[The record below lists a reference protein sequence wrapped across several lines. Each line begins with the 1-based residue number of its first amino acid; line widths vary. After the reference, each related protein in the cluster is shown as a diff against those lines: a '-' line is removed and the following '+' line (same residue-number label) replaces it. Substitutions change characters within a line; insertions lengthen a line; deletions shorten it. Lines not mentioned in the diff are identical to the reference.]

1 MKTFVTLLTILLA
14 MVFVM
19 PAFAG
24 EEPYKAAVWDDCD
37 IPAFHISPKIAQ
49 FTHGDTNYYNGC
61 FELYPLGDPRVDI
74 SVCEAVPPLYLSYYC
89 PANCREKFTYQASA
103 VDQPEVCCAERDL
116 QVTDTPVPAIECPD
130 NRPWG
135 RTALITAGNGGWYE
149 WVIGLPKKPES
160 ELNLEI
166 QCGVLKPNAAAMFET
181 PYQAVNLCAAVTGEQ
196 IGTGLCTRVTGSPL
210 ITSALPRLEVI
221 AHPGCNSSYK
231 PFHMTAYRNP
241 SQYSVTVAADPDC
254 KPAGTKCL
262 NNSQSLQV
270 LDGTVGTRFAIK
282 SCLEKTILVKWPKE
296 GQMNELGEIEHAL
309 QAGDLIQVK
318 VKVTGSNT
326 VDLYCGKYSV
336 TIGGIGEPNTLLDDE
351 NCSCIPDAQCQL

>member
-1 MKTFVTLLTILLA
+1 MKTFVTLLAILLA
-14 MVFVM
+14 MVFVV

-24 EEPYKAAVWDDCD
+24 EEPYKAAVWEDCQ
-37 IPAFHISPKIAQ
+37 IPAFHISPKVAQ
-49 FTHGDTNYYNGC
+49 FTHGDTNYYNEC
-61 FELYPLGDPRVDI
+61 TEIYPIGDPRVDI
-74 SVCEAVPPLYLSYYC
+74 SVCEPIPPLYLSYYC

-103 VDQPEVCCAERDL
+103 VDQPEVCCAYHNNNPSGAEI
-116 QVTDTPVPAIECPD
+116 DTIPQILECPD

-135 RTALITAGNGGWYE
+135 RTALISAGNSGWYE

-181 PYQAVNLCAAVTGEQ
+181 PYEAVNLCAAVTGEQ

-221 AHPGCNSSYK
+221 AHPGCNSSYA
-231 PFHMTAYRNP
+231 PFHLTAYRNP
-241 SQYSVTVAADPDC
+241 SQYALSKNAQG
-254 KPAGTKCL
+254 KL
-262 NNSQSLQV
+262 RNSNSLQV
-270 LDGTVGTRFAIK
+270 LDGTIGTRFALK

-296 GQMNELGEIEHAL
+296 GQVNALNEVEHAL
-309 QAGDLIQVK
+309 QAGDLIKVR
-318 VKVTGSNT
+318 VKVTQSNT

-336 TIGGIGEPNTLLDDE
+336 TIGGIGEPNTILDDE